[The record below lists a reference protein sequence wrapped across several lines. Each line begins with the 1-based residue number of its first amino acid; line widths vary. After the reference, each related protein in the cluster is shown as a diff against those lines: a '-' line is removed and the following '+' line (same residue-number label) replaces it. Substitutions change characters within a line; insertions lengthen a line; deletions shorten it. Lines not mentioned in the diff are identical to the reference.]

1 MYYAA
6 GEVKRCDGGE
16 VQWRA
21 VVVVLI
27 KIKIR
32 IFDLKCREKITNSS
46 RSKEDINGV
55 MPQRL

>member
-6 GEVKRCDGGE
+6 GEAKRCDGGE

-21 VVVVLI
+21 VVVLI

-32 IFDLKCREKITNSS
+32 IFDLKCQENTTNSS
-46 RSKEDINGV
+46 RSKEEINGV
-55 MPQRL
+55 MP